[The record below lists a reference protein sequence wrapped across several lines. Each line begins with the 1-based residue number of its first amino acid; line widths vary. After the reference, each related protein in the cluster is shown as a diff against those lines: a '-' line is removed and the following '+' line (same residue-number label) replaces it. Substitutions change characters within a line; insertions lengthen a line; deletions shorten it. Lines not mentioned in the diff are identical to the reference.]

1 MSLDQKMNKVVIIVG
16 PTAVGKTR
24 LSIRLAKRI
33 NGEIVSADS
42 RYIYRGMD
50 IGSAKP
56 SIIERENVPHHMID
70 IADPD
75 ETWSL
80 AQYFE
85 LSRQKIDEIL
95 ARSHVPIIVGGT
107 GQYIRAM
114 TEGWTVPALEPDP
127 VLRTVLNDWAKEIG
141 PQELFRKLGVVDREA
156 CTFIDASNVRRT
168 IRALEVIFS
177 TGKKFSSLR
186 TKNKPENDFWI
197 VGLTLPRSKLYANV
211 DQRIEEM
218 FKIGLIEE
226 VKNLLQQGY
235 DDTLPSMS
243 AIGYREVAQ
252 FLKGEI
258 SIDEVKTLMRRNT
271 RKFIRRQANWFKPDD
286 PSIHW
291 YSVEEDPL
299 DKIVKEINEK
309 FFNKMD
315 TQ

>member
-1 MSLDQKMNKVVIIVG
+1 MSLEKKMNKVVIIVG

-24 LSIRLAKRI
+24 LAIRLAKRI

-56 SIIERENVPHHMID
+56 SIAEREGVPHHMID
-70 IADPD
+70 IAAPD

-85 LSRQKIDEIL
+85 VSRQKIDEIL
-95 ARSHVPIIVGGT
+95 ARRHVPIIVGGT

-127 VLRTVLNDWAKEIG
+127 ALRKVLDDWAREIG
-141 PQELFRKLGVVDREA
+141 PLELFRKLEVVDREA

-177 TGKKFSSLR
+177 TGKKFSTLR
-186 TKNKPENDFWI
+186 TKNKPENEFWI

-218 FKIGLIEE
+218 FNIGLVEE
-226 VKNLLQQGY
+226 VKNLLLKGC

-252 FLKGEI
+252 YLKGKI
-258 SIDEVKTLMRRNT
+258 SIDEVKILMRRNT

-299 DKIVKEINEK
+299 DEIVRDIHEK
-309 FFNKMD
+309 FLINPD
-315 TQ
+315 TK